1 MDDKKEINT
10 SITMKDLFIVIK
22 MNWLIILL
30 TTVVITGLG
39 SLYGFVLTKDM
50 YTASSSVIITSQET
64 LSTSQETTSFSESL
78 LATNTIKE
86 FMSNEVV
93 ISAVA
98 DEILMIED
106 YSEYKYQ
113 DIKNIIRDGLTI
125 SNSNQ
130 SLIINVTFST
140 KSTKILNQ
148 HKEKFV
154 VDVAN
159 KVVKKSIEI
168 LNEKHETD
176 DDSYKY
182 GTQLANRVQELS
194 LASICQVSRNSFKI
208 TIICFALGLVL
219 GYGVSF
225 VKYIT
230 VDYKRLHTLD
240 TKEQE

>member
-1 MDDKKEINT
+1 MDDKKEINS
-10 SITMKDLFIVIK
+10 SITMKDLFVVIK
-22 MNWLIILL
+22 INWLIILI
-30 TTVVITGLG
+30 TTLVVTGIG
-39 SLYGFVLTKDM
+39 ALYGFVLTKDM
-50 YTASSSVIITSQET
+50 YTASSSVIITSQEAV
-64 LSTSQETTSFSESL
+64 SNSQETTSFSESL

-98 DEILMIED
+98 DEML
-106 YSEYKYQ
+106 SEGYDDYKYQ

-154 VDVAN
+154 IDVVN

-168 LNEKHETD
+168 LNEKND
-176 DDSYKY
+176 SGDDSYKY

-208 TIICFALGLVL
+208 TIICFALGLIL
-219 GYGVSF
+219 GYGISF
-225 VKYIT
+225 VKYIS
-230 VDYKRLHTLD
+230 VDHKRLHTLKV
-240 TKEQE
+240 KEQE